1 MDTPLSA
8 FAIRGKRALVT
19 GASQGIGVAI
29 VHALAA
35 AGVDLVLSARH
46 RQPLQALAGQ
56 LTERHRI
63 RVAIETAEL
72 DEAAEVERLASASLA
87 AFNGL
92 DILVNN
98 AGISIPEKVVDISV
112 AAWDNTMAVN
122 LRAPALLASRVGA
135 AMAEAGKGGKIINI
149 SSAAGIT
156 ALAGHYSYSVSKAAL
171 SMATKML
178 ALELGPANIQTNVIC
193 PTVVMTEM
201 GQRVWGDEKKA
212 APLLSRIP
220 AGHFADPDDV
230 AYAVLYLASPA
241 SDMVNGIELPVDGG
255 YSAV

>member
-1 MDTPLSA
+1 MTNPVCN
-8 FAIRGKRALVT
+8 IRGKRALVT

-29 VHALAA
+29 VRALAA

-46 RQPLQALAGQ
+46 REPLEELAAQ

-72 DEAAEVERLASASLA
+72 DQAAEVERLASASLA

-98 AGISIPEKVVDISV
+98 AGISIPELVVDISV
-112 AAWDNTMAVN
+112 AAWDRTMAVN
-122 LRAPALLASRVGA
+122 LRAPALLAARVGA
-135 AMAEAGKGGKIINI
+135 AMAAAGKGGKIIINI

-156 ALAGHYSYSVSKAAL
+156 ALSEHYSYSVSKAAL

-178 ALELGPANIQTNVIC
+178 ALELGPANIQANVIC
-193 PTVVMTEM
+193 PTVVLTEM
-201 GQRVWGDEKKA
+201 GQRVWGEEKKA
-212 APLLSRIP
+212 TPLLSRIP

-230 AYAVLYLASPA
+230 AHAVLYLASPA